1 MENNHSVNRFLL
13 KVDISGIQNFIFD
26 IPSDEA
32 SKNLKGRSFYVYSLT
47 HFAETFFE
55 QHFSLPPPEIIF
67 NGGGNLLMYLS
78 ANEEELKKKIDE
90 FQTYFLQCNIYP
102 FIAYVKADDDE
113 FEMQNRQL
121 GILLGLEKF
130 KRKLNFNAFEPS
142 IDNIK
147 WDEISKGLKESKAF
161 SIRERNKNDTI
172 SVGNLS
178 LAFVEEGKVT
188 MPFENKLL
196 NKFPLNKNGNIIDFD
211 EIAQKASSRG
221 ADEKLAAL
229 KIDVDNLGNLFK
241 EIKKEEYKQLSSAV
255 ETFFSMTLYTNVLKP
270 YINNGDIYPVF
281 AGGDDTFIIGAW
293 DKIFEI
299 VPKIH
304 SEFDKAQKEWRTK
317 IIKKNDDITISAG
330 LVVIPPKYPMIRL
343 AEKTETMLSLAK
355 KEGKNRISVF
365 GECITWKEFEKTSEM
380 VNFLRELIVNKGESK
395 ALLHRIRSSEIGFR
409 SLQDKIRKRNKID
422 FPKVYRLKYYLR
434 NVKTEENRKNLDEF
448 FKNYSEALLDDF
460 MADKSNIDKSTLTNP
475 AIFPIAARWTE
486 LLIKNINQ

>member
-1 MENNHSVNRFLL
+1 M

-47 HFAETFFE
+47 HFAETFFG

-221 ADEKLAAL
+221 ADEKLAA
-229 KIDVDNLGNLFK
+229 
-241 EIKKEEYKQLSSAV
+241 
-255 ETFFSMTLYTNVLKP
+255 
-270 YINNGDIYPVF
+270 
-281 AGGDDTFIIGAW
+281 
-293 DKIFEI
+293 
-299 VPKIH
+299 
-304 SEFDKAQKEWRTK
+304 
-317 IIKKNDDITISAG
+317 
-330 LVVIPPKYPMIRL
+330 
-343 AEKTETMLSLAK
+343 
-355 KEGKNRISVF
+355 
-365 GECITWKEFEKTSEM
+365 
-380 VNFLRELIVNKGESK
+380 
-395 ALLHRIRSSEIGFR
+395 
-409 SLQDKIRKRNKID
+409 
-422 FPKVYRLKYYLR
+422 
-434 NVKTEENRKNLDEF
+434 
-448 FKNYSEALLDDF
+448 
-460 MADKSNIDKSTLTNP
+460 
-475 AIFPIAARWTE
+475 
-486 LLIKNINQ
+486 